1 MKISIVSI
9 AACSALAVS
18 ILSSPA
24 ADSGEI
30 IAKVGAREIRAKD
43 LDSVLNL
50 LEPRE
55 RAAISADPAALNQLM
70 RSVIVQQ
77 LLYQKA
83 LEEGYD
89 KRPTVQ
95 ARIER
100 ARQNALA
107 EGYLQSVSQAPADFP
122 SDSDI
127 TAFYEANK
135 NALLLPKQFRLAQI
149 FVASPQGASEVDAIQ
164 AKRKA
169 NDLRRKLDEPG
180 ADFAAIARAESQEPQ
195 SAARG
200 GEIGLLPESMIQP
213 EVLEKIGSLKAGA
226 VTDPIQ
232 LADGWHIV
240 KVLEIQEPR
249 PAGLEEIREQLAGR
263 LRAQRELMNREAFLN
278 NLLRENPVMI
288 NEVALSTL
296 AADSKK

>member
-9 AACSALAVS
+9 AACSALAAS
-18 ILSSPA
+18 ILSCPA

-95 ARIER
+95 ERIER

-135 NALLLPKQFRLAQI
+135 SALLLPKQFRLAQI

-169 NDLRRKLDEPG
+169 NDLRRKLDEPR

-213 EVLEKIGSLKAGA
+213 EVLEKIGSLKAGG

-296 AADSKK
+296 AADPKK